1 MFEWDEDKR
10 QRNIKEHRVD
20 FRVAVRIFNNPVI
33 ESVDEREDYEETR
46 YRALGHD
53 EQQYYM
59 VAYTWRGEN
68 RRIISAWKVGE
79 NGKKR
84 YENILF
90 GRN

>member
-1 MFEWDEDKR
+1 MFEGAEDKR
-10 QRNIKEHRVD
+10 QRNIIEHRVD

-33 ESVDEREDYEETR
+33 ESVDDREEYEETR

-59 VAYTWRGEN
+59 VAYTWRGQN
-68 RRIISAWKVGE
+68 RRIISAGKVGKD
-79 NGKKR
+79 GKKR

-90 GRN
+90 GQN